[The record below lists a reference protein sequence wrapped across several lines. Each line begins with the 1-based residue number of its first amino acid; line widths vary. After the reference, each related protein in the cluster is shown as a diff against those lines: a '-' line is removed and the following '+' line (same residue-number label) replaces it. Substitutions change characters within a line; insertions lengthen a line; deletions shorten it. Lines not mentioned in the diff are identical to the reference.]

1 VARPLQLQFVT
12 SADRVEGLPATEAEV
27 AVVGRSNVGKSSL
40 INALSNRRRLA
51 HVSNTPGRTRLLNI
65 FSVEGGGTVVDLPG
79 YGYAAASKQL
89 RASWQSMIER
99 YLEERDGLVMVIVL
113 VDGAVGPTKLDTAML
128 DWLRDRRL
136 PHTVVA
142 TKHDKVRSSHRQ
154 RRARE
159 VATGCQLDPG
169 DVIWVSSEKGTGIA
183 RLRQLIL
190 TWLT

>member
-99 YLEERDGLVMVIVL
+99 YLEERDGLVMVLVL

>member
-1 VARPLQLQFVT
+1 
-12 SADRVEGLPATEAEV
+12 
-27 AVVGRSNVGKSSL
+27 
-40 INALSNRRRLA
+40 
-51 HVSNTPGRTRLLNI
+51 
-65 FSVEGGGTVVDLPG
+65 
-79 YGYAAASKQL
+79 
-89 RASWQSMIER
+89 
-99 YLEERDGLVMVIVL
+99 
-113 VDGAVGPTKLDTAML
+113 ML